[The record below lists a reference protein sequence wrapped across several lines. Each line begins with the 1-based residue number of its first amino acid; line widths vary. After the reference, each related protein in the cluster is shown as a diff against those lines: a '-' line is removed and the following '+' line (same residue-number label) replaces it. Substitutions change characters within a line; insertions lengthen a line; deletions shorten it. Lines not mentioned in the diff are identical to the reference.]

1 MADLGFK
8 EAFNI
13 SNIKLNEYLKM
24 SLGTATP
31 SQISALEAANLLADA
46 PDYLYDDVFALCEQA
61 GVFDSNGSAAAQQV
75 ADVWNAN
82 ALNKPPS
89 QVARELADKNIID
102 VEVISSNSGDTLSIV
117 TKQNVSSGSPSGGVS
132 SGTTVRTPM
141 DVELDESGN
150 VKFTPRAGKNK
161 LGESVQ
167 GLLTMVS
174 SAFTIVGASVVLGKL
189 IEEGIYHTGKFFG
202 ADVTQFDRRT
212 WSHLGSYDDVF
223 GAPLL
228 DAILAKIDPHEP
240 NIVAYV
246 SEDAFLASVDYL
258 NSLDIFREE
267 FSTTIPDSLGLST
280 QYFSPDIISFPTLP
294 TQATVIEKSSQWPD
308 RVFTD
313 TVDIDTE
320 LFTGKV
326 AVSLYRGTDGETVTY
341 NIIYATK
348 NIAELTDSSAKI
360 FHTVGEGI
368 DVYNR
373 RKISTTQTPYKSYE
387 HNGLTCYY
395 VVEPIRENS
404 DTYTLNYPTHTELQ
418 DNTSMSVPGT
428 DTIPYN
434 DFGRLAWALIFGI
447 TTSTS
452 PSEYVKNQTDA
463 NVLSFPF
470 DATQSERYSIVR
482 NKYAN
487 LWDKSINRSILMKDG
502 SILSKTYVPISIP
515 NSDTLTSAKVLPG
528 QANNNQTKVGTA
540 SSTKTTLS
548 TISGTI
554 AKKPSFPDA
563 QPGDSGNTPEPV
575 IPIVP
580 PSSLWAVYNPT
591 QAEVDA
597 FGSWLWSSNPIEQI
611 RKIFNDPAQGII
623 GIHKV
628 FALPSV
634 AGRRNIKVGYLD
646 SGVNSNYIGT
656 QYSAVNCGTV
666 SVNEHFGNVF
676 DYMPYTRVQ
685 CYLPFIGVVELD
697 ANDIMRGTV
706 NITYGVDVLT
716 GDCLAKISVERDDAG
731 GILYSFPGNCAVR
744 YPFSTGS
751 YMSIV
756 GYAAGALATV
766 ATANIGMFGA
776 VGQIFGNRP
785 TIQHGGAFAGNP
797 GATGPKKPYL
807 IITRP
812 QQALARKFNEFE
824 GYPVNTTQVLSDC
837 KGFVR
842 VKEVHLESI
851 NATDDELDMID
862 QILKEG
868 VIVQF

>member
-1 MADLGFK
+1 MAELGFK
-8 EAFNI
+8 EAFNM
-13 SNIKLNEYLKM
+13 SNIHLNEYLKM

-46 PDYLYDDVFALCEQA
+46 PDYLYDDVLALCEQA

-82 ALNKPPS
+82 ALNKTPS
-89 QVARELADKNIID
+89 QVASELADKNIID

-117 TKQNVSSGSPSGGVS
+117 TKQNVSSGSSSGGVS

-167 GLLTMVS
+167 GLATMVS
-174 SAFTIVGASVVLGKL
+174 SAFTIVGASIVLGKL
-189 IEEGIYHTGKFFG
+189 IEEGIYHTGKLFG
-202 ADVTQFDRRT
+202 ADVTMFDRNV
-212 WSHLGSYDDVF
+212 WSHLGSYEDVF
-223 GAPLL
+223 GTPLL
-228 DAILAKIDPHEP
+228 DAVLAKIDPHEP
-240 NIVAYV
+240 NIIAYV
-246 SEDAFLASVDYL
+246 TEDAFLASADYL
-258 NSLDIFREE
+258 NSLGIFRDE
-267 FSTTIPDSLGLST
+267 FSTTIPVIMGLST
-280 QYFSPDIISFPTLP
+280 QYFSPDIISFTTLP
-294 TQATVIEKSSQWPD
+294 TQSTVIVKSTQWPD

-313 TVDIDTE
+313 TVDIDTK
-320 LFTGKV
+320 LFTGKI
-326 AVSLYRGTDGETVTY
+326 AIASYRGTDGGTVTY

-348 NIAELTDSSAKI
+348 NIDELTNNRAKI
-360 FHTVGEGI
+360 VHTVGE
-368 DVYNR
+368 DFDSHDR
-373 RKISTTQTPYKSYE
+373 RKIADTGMPCKSYK

-395 VVEPIRENS
+395 FVEPIKENS
-404 DTYTLNYPTHTELQ
+404 DTYTLHYPTRSELKH
-418 DNTSMSVPGT
+418 NTSMSVPGV
-428 DTIPYN
+428 DNIPYN

-447 TTSTS
+447 TSPTSQ
-452 PSEYVKNQTDA
+452 SEYVKNQKNA

-470 DATQSERYSIVR
+470 DATKSELHDIIRT
-482 NKYAN
+482 NYAN
-487 LWDKSINRSILMKDG
+487 LWDKSIKRNILMKDG
-502 SILSKTYVPISIP
+502 SIVSKTYVPISIP

-528 QANNNQTKVGTA
+528 QANDNQTNVGSG
-540 SSTKTTLS
+540 SSTDTTLG

-554 AKKPSFPDA
+554 AKKPSISDD

-580 PSSLWAVYNPT
+580 PSSLWAVYNPS

-611 RKIFNDPAQGII
+611 KKIFNDPAQGII

-628 FALPSV
+628 FAPPSV
-634 AGRRNIKVGYLD
+634 AGQRNIKVGYLD
-646 SGVNSNYIGT
+646 SGVNSNYIDS

-697 ANDIMRGTV
+697 VNDIMRGTV

-716 GDCLAKISVERDDAG
+716 GDCLAKISVERDGAG

-756 GYAAGALATV
+756 GYGAGALATI

-785 TIQHGGAFAGNP
+785 TIQHGGSFAGNP

-824 GYPVNTTQVLSDC
+824 GFPVNTTQVLSDC

-842 VKEVHLESI
+842 VKEVHLEGI

>member
-75 ADVWNAN
+75 ADVWNSN

-167 GLLTMVS
+167 GLVTMVS

-189 IEEGIYHTGKFFG
+189 IEEAIYHTGKFFG

-246 SEDAFLASVDYL
+246 SEDAFLASADYL
-258 NSLDIFREE
+258 YSINAFDNSYI
-267 FSTTIPDSLGLST
+267 TTLPAGS
-280 QYFSPDIISFPTLP
+280 TLP
-294 TQATVIEKSSQWPD
+294 TAGFSSQLKSFDSVPHET
-308 RVFTD
+308 VKEIGGVTYTD
-313 TVDIDTE
+313 VYDIDTE

-326 AVSLYRGTDGETVTY
+326 AVGVTTEEESSTIHY
-341 NIIYATK
+341 HIVYATK
-348 NIAELTDSSAKI
+348 NLAELTDSQTRIRTSIENGKVIETSRSILVGNPYAYTHNKQ
-360 FHTVGEGI
+360 TVYFKVEDLNSYAGGFS
-368 DVYNR
+368 YP
-373 RKISTTQTPYKSYE
+373 STTQLAESSAY
-387 HNGLTCYY
+387 
-395 VVEPIRENS
+395 NS
-404 DTYTLNYPTHTELQ
+404 KYTDGNRQ
-418 DNTSMSVPGT
+418 
-428 DTIPYN
+428 
-434 DFGRLAWALIFGI
+434 FGPLSWALIFGI
-447 TTSTS
+447 TANDTGTILNQQNANTLNILPGTSK
-452 PSEYVKNQTDA
+452 ED
-463 NVLSFPF
+463 
-470 DATQSERYSIVR
+470 RYSIVR

-502 SILSKTYVPISIP
+502 SIVSKTYVPISIP

-528 QANNNQTKVGTA
+528 QANNNQTKVGTD

-554 AKKPSFPDA
+554 AKKPSVPDA

-591 QAEVDA
+591 QSEVDA

-611 RKIFNDPAQGII
+611 KKIFNDPAQGII

-628 FALPSV
+628 FAPPSV
-634 AGRRNIKVGYLD
+634 AGRRDIKVGYIS
-646 SGVNSNYIGT
+646 SGVNSNYIGA
-656 QYSAVNCGTV
+656 QYSVVNCGTV

-824 GYPVNTTQVLSDC
+824 GYPVNTTQVFSDC

-851 NATDDELDMID
+851 NATDDELDMIE